1 VNPNSKSSSPGGG
14 EGIWDPQME
23 CLPRAELMAL
33 QLQRL
38 RDLVPRAASCC
49 SLYRDLFRQHN
60 VHAEEV
66 QSLEDL
72 PRLPFTTK
80 EHLRAA
86 GLSGM
91 LAVPMDEVIR
101 VHGSSG
107 TTGQP
112 TFVAYTRRDLD
123 TWTEL
128 VARFVR
134 GAGVGPSDVVQV
146 AFGYGLFTGGF
157 GLHYG
162 VERIGAA
169 VIPAS
174 SGNTLRQLELMRGL
188 KTTALVCTPSYALHI
203 ADIIEQEHFP
213 REQLALRVGL
223 FGGEPWTS
231 AMRDQIERRLGIS
244 ATDNYGLSEVIGPG
258 VSGECACKEGM
269 HISEDHFL
277 VELIDPETEEPVGP
291 GEEGELVLTTLT
303 KEAMPVI
310 RYRTRDL
317 CRLIPEPCSCGRT
330 TMRMTKVHGRTDDML
345 IIRGVNIFPSQIE
358 TALMEVEEVQPF
370 YQILL
375 TRKGAL
381 DDLEI
386 QVEVRDEI
394 FSDEMKGMRT
404 LEERLRRRLQ
414 TVLGISVK
422 VTLVEHRTLERTL
435 GKSKRVIDLRKEL
448 AEKT

>member
-1 VNPNSKSSSPGGG
+1 MSQNEILSKPGAA
-14 EGIWDPQME
+14 EEIWDPQME
-23 CLPRAELMAL
+23 CMDRGELLAL

-38 RDLVPRAASCC
+38 RNLVQCAESCC
-49 SLYRDLFRQHN
+49 PLYKHLFGEQKICS
-60 VHAEEV
+60 EDI
-66 QSLEDL
+66 QSLDDL
-72 PRLPFTTK
+72 RRLPFTTK
-80 EHLRAA
+80 EHMRTA
-86 GLSGM
+86 GLPGM
-91 LAVPMDEVIR
+91 LAVPMDEVVR

-112 TFVAYTRRDLD
+112 TFVAYSRRDLD
-123 TWTEL
+123 TWSEL
-128 VARFVR
+128 VARFIRAV
-134 GAGVGPSDVVQV
+134 GVSPSDVVQI

-162 VERIGAA
+162 AERIGAT

-174 SGNTLRQLELMRGL
+174 SGNTLRQLELMRAL

-203 ADIIEQEHFP
+203 ADVIEQEEFT
-213 REQLALRVGL
+213 REELALRVGL
-223 FGGEPWTS
+223 FGGEPWTT
-231 AMRDQIERRLGIS
+231 AMRSQIERRLGIS
-244 ATDNYGLSEVIGPG
+244 ATDNYGLSEIIGPG
-258 VSGECACKEGM
+258 VSGECIYKHGM

-277 VELIDPETEEPVGP
+277 AEVIDPDTEEPVP
-291 GEEGELVLTTLT
+291 LGEEGELVLTALT
-303 KEAMPVI
+303 KEALPVI

-317 CRLIPEPCSCGRT
+317 CRLIPEPCECGRT

-345 IIRGVNIFPSQIE
+345 IIRGVNIFPSQVE

-375 TRKGAL
+375 TQKGAL

-394 FSDEMKGMRT
+394 FSDEMKGMRA
-404 LEERLRRRLQ
+404 LEERLRKRLQ

-435 GKSKRVIDLRKEL
+435 GKSKRVLDLRKNL
-448 AEKT
+448 